1 MSSCLRER
9 IAPQASDLEG
19 DLAHAPGVEIF
30 KAFQGVEQ
38 MPDGGWVF
46 FLEEFGTRSEQTS
59 AILSESIRACL
70 SELLDI
76 WTYGNKSIGCFAISS
91 PV

>member
-1 MSSCLRER
+1 
-9 IAPQASDLEG
+9 
-19 DLAHAPGVEIF
+19 
-30 KAFQGVEQ
+30 
-38 MPDGGWVF
+38 MPHGGGVF
-46 FLEEFGTRSEQTS
+46 FLEELGTRSEQTS

-76 WTYGNKSIGCFAISS
+76 WTYGNKSICCFAISS